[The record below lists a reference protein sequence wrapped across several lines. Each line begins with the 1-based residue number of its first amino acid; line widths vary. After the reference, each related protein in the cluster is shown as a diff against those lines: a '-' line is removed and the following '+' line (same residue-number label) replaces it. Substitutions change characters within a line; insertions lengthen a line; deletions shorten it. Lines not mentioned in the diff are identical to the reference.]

1 VGGKSD
7 KETTVNDPGLH
18 QAVIPTSVLAG
29 LVEIGQRG
37 GCPIDR
43 WLDGIG
49 VSADQLVEPT
59 TKVSFRQVVTVL
71 TRALRDLPP
80 GPVGMQVGGR
90 DALVS
95 FGMLGVAIR
104 SCSVGAEA
112 LAIGLELS
120 QASGSITDP
129 VAEFYDGAVAIR
141 LHERAPEPALLPF
154 MCEEAFTGI
163 VLLVRSLFGT
173 GMEPT
178 LLELGYPRPAYAAE
192 YERFFRCP
200 IRYDADANRLSL
212 PRALL
217 EAPISTKD
225 PANRALAVQACR
237 SLIGAGPAKVD
248 VVAAV
253 ESLLGHNLRA
263 PATMAEVAASLFV
276 TERTLRRQLA
286 EAGDGFTAIRDR
298 VRERR
303 ATFLLR
309 ESTLPV
315 SAIAREVG
323 FSDGR
328 EFRRAYRRWTGRT
341 PSQTRTPSPGRR
353 RLYHHQAG

>member
-1 VGGKSD
+1 MGGKSD
-7 KETTVNDPGLH
+7 KGSTVIDPSIN

-29 LVEIGQRG
+29 LVEIGQRS

-49 VSADQLVEPT
+49 ISADQLVEPT
-59 TKVSFRQVVTVL
+59 TKVSFRQVVAVL
-71 TRALRDLPP
+71 QRALRDLPA
-80 GPVGMQVGGR
+80 GPVGMQVSSR

-95 FGMLGVAIR
+95 FGMLGIAIR
-104 SCSVGAEA
+104 SCSVGSEA
-112 LAIGLELS
+112 LAIGMELS

-129 VAEFYDGAVAIR
+129 VAEFYDGVVAIR
-141 LHERAPEPALLPF
+141 LYERAPEPDLLPF

-163 VLLVRSLFGT
+163 LLLVRSIFGT
-173 GMEPT
+173 DVSPT
-178 LLELGYPRPAYAAE
+178 LLEVGYPRPAYGAE

-200 IRYDADANRLSL
+200 IRFDADANRMSL
-212 PRALL
+212 PSALL
-217 EAPISTKD
+217 DAPISTKD
-225 PANRALAVQACR
+225 PTNRALAVDACR
-237 SLIGAGPAKVD
+237 KLIGADPVPAD

-263 PATMAEVAASLFV
+263 PAPMAEVAAALFV

-286 EAGDGFTAIRDR
+286 EAGDSFTSIRDR

-309 ESTLPV
+309 ESRLP
-315 SAIAREVG
+315 IAGIASEVG
-323 FSDGR
+323 FSDAR

-341 PSQTRTPSPGRR
+341 PSQARA
-353 RLYHHQAG
+353 HA